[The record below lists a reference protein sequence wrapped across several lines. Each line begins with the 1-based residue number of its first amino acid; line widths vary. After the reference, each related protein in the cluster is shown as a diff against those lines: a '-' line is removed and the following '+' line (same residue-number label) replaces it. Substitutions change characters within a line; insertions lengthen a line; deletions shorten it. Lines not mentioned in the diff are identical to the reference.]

1 MEKNF
6 INARIKE
13 LRKSL
18 KLNQAEFGERIGL
31 KTSAIS
37 KMEQEG
43 STVVDQNISLICE
56 KFNVRREWLMEGAGK
71 MLQETEDSLFA
82 SFAERYHLDQ
92 GEQNLARYLLRL
104 TSEERQMVKKHILS
118 MAAAL
123 QATSKEAAKPKAAAP
138 AQEPHA
144 LTEDEWDMVQ
154 RHRTAKDGNSTEDG
168 SLDTG
173 A

>member
-6 INARIKE
+6 INARIRD

-31 KTSAIS
+31 KGGAIG
-37 KMEQEG
+37 KMEKEG
-43 STVVDQNISLICE
+43 GTVTEQNTRLICE
-56 KFNVRREWLMEGAGK
+56 KFNVRREWLTEGKGE
-71 MLQETEDSLFA
+71 MLQETEDALFA
-82 SFAERYHLDQ
+82 SFAERHHLDAS
-92 GEQNLARYLLRL
+92 ERNLAHYLLRL
-104 TSEERQMVKKHILS
+104 TSEERQNVLQHILS
-118 MAAAL
+118 MADEIR
-123 QATSKEAAKPKAAAP
+123 KGMP
-138 AQEPHA
+138 AEEPPFFGDA
-144 LTEDEWDMVQ
+144 LTEDEWAMVQ